1 MSLFDTKCTTNIDL
15 ANRLKSVATDYK
27 TLYVMGCFG
36 APMTQT
42 NKARYCKNHSYNKK
56 AERTAMIQAATE
68 DTFGFDCVCLIK
80 GILWGWSGDVS
91 RTYGGAVYKAND
103 VPDIGADSMIK
114 VCKDVSTDFS
124 GIEVGEAVWMEGHI
138 GVYIGDGLAVEC
150 TPKWA
155 NKVQI
160 TACNQSV
167 TGYNRRNWIKHGKL
181 PYIKYI
187 RVQEELP
194 VFEHL
199 DVVRIK
205 DGVTKY
211 SNGKTM
217 ASWVPSSKLYVREYQ
232 GQTTVVST
240 LKEGAV
246 TGTCWTKDLV
256 LVEKAINEEV
266 VTKPVVTVIG
276 TPSTG
281 SAEDQKVMWDFL
293 LSKFENEFAVAGFM
307 GNLYAECG
315 LRSNNLQQ
323 TYKKKLGYTDIT
335 YTSAVDS
342 GEYTNFV
349 KDSAGYGL
357 AQWTYWSRKE
367 MLLNFAKEVNK
378 SIGDYQM
385 QLDFLWYELEKN
397 FKSLVKSLKATTTVR
412 EASDLVL
419 HKFEQP
425 ADQSE
430 AVEVKRAGY
439 GQTYYDKF
447 HVIVEEPKVEVIPE
461 PEVITVEEKDTL
473 MKLIE
478 AVVDFIIGLFKK
490 SK

>member
-1 MSLFDTKCTTNIDL
+1 MSLFDTVCKTNIDL
-15 ANRLKSVATDYK
+15 ANRLRSVATDYK

-36 APMTQT
+36 APMTQK
-42 NKARYCKNHSYNKK
+42 NKARYCSNHSYNKQE
-56 AERTAMIQAATE
+56 ARTKMIQAATE

-80 GILWGWSGDVS
+80 GILWGWCGDAS
-91 RTYGGAVYKAND
+91 RVYGGASYKANN

-114 VCKDVSTDFS
+114 KCSDLSTDFTK
-124 GIEVGEAVWMEGHI
+124 IEIGEAVWMEGHI
-138 GVYIGDGLAVEC
+138 GVYVGDGLAVEC
-150 TPKWA
+150 TPKWD

-160 TACNQSV
+160 TACNQSIN
-167 TGYNRRNWIKHGKL
+167 GYNRRNWTKHGKL
-181 PYIKYI
+181 PYIEYVKEQ
-187 RVQEELP
+187 QEEVP
-194 VFEHL
+194 VFEEL
-199 DVVRIK
+199 DVVKIK
-205 DGVTKY
+205 EGVTTY
-211 SNGKTM
+211 SNGRTM
-217 ASWVPSSKLYVREYQ
+217 ASWVPSSKLYVRDV
-232 GQTTVVST
+232 GTDKVVVST

-246 TGTCWTKDLV
+246 TGTVWAKDLV
-256 LVEKAINEEV
+256 LVEKATKEEPKV
-266 VTKPVVTVIG
+266 EPVVSVTG

-281 SAEDQKVMWDFL
+281 SEEDQKVMWDFL
-293 LSKFENEFAVAGFM
+293 FSKFENEFAVAGLM

-323 TYKKKLGYTDIT
+323 TYEKKLGYTDTT

-342 GEYTNFV
+342 GEYTNFI

-367 MLLNFAKEVNK
+367 MLLNFAKEANK

-397 FKSLVKSLKATTTVR
+397 FKSLVKSLKATTSVR

-419 HKFEQP
+419 HKFEEP

-447 HVIVEEPKVEVIPE
+447 HVVEEPEVEVIPE
-461 PEVITVEEKDTL
+461 PAVITVEEKNTL

-478 AVVDFIIGLFKK
+478 AVVDFILGLFKK